1 MEMENTYKYI
11 VYQTTNLVNNKIYI
25 GVHKTANPDVFDGYI
40 GCGVCVNAPSTY
52 EKSKTAFQ
60 QAVKEFGPD
69 KFRRTTLRVFDTAEE
84 AYSLEAE
91 LVTESYLAR
100 NDVYNMTLG
109 GSMPPTVFS
118 AAYAYDTQGVFV
130 KEYASRIEAGFDID
144 CDASTIG

>member
-1 MEMENTYKYI
+1 MENTYKYI

-40 GCGVCVNAPSTY
+40 GCGVYVNSAHSY

-100 NDVYNMTLG
+100 NDVYNMIRG
-109 GSMPPTVFS
+109 GNMVTECYSVPVH
-118 AAYAYDTQGVFV
+118 AYTAEGDYVQ
-130 KEYASRIEAGFDID
+130 EYASRADAAFIVG
-144 CDASTIG
+144 CDSSTIG